1 MKTLPILTALVGL
14 AANTEAATIL
24 SPGTSITG
32 TTTALNLNLS
42 HATTALRPVAG
53 ANVTLSNS
61 GGNLL
66 YTPNSSVTSDYSVT
80 WGGLSIDSNN
90 FRYAQVTFSATPVGA
105 VDSAWQTFFADGD
118 SSIGGANNSSQNIGT
133 VALGTIPLVVV
144 IDMTAI
150 NGTTGPL
157 GWGAAG
163 ALSDTVTS
171 LRFDM
176 FENVGNNG
184 RQFTI
189 SSVVLG
195 NAVVPEP
202 SSALL
207 GGLGLLALLRR
218 RRA

>member
-1 MKTLPILTALVGL
+1 MKTLPILTALIGL

-24 SPGTSITG
+24 APGTSITG
-32 TTTALNLNLS
+32 ATTSLNLS
-42 HATTALRPVAG
+42 LSSGSSRPTAG
-53 ANVTLSNS
+53 TNVTLTNS
-61 GGNLL
+61 GADLV
-66 YTPNSSVTSDYSVT
+66 YTPNSAITSDYFVT
-80 WGGLSIDSNN
+80 WSSLTTIDSNLL
-90 FRYAQVTFSATPVGA
+90 RYVQVTFSATPVGA
-105 VDSAWQTFFADGD
+105 VDSGWQTFFADGD
-118 SSIGGANNSSQNIGT
+118 STIGGGSNSGQGIGT
-133 VALGTIPLVVV
+133 VALGSIPLVVV
-144 IDMTAI
+144 IDMTAV
-150 NGTTGPL
+150 NGSTGAL

-171 LRFDM
+171 LRLDM

-184 RQFTI
+184 RSFTI

-207 GGLGLLALLRR
+207 GGIGFLALLRR

>member
-1 MKTLPILTALVGL
+1 MKTLPILTALIGL
-14 AANTEAATIL
+14 AAHTKAATIL
-24 SPGTSITG
+24 APGTSITG
-32 TTTALNLNLS
+32 TTTPLNLNLS

-53 ANVTLSNS
+53 TNVTLSTS

-66 YTPNSSVTSDYSVT
+66 YTPNNSSGDYFVT
-80 WGGLSIDSNN
+80 WNGLTIDSNN
-90 FRYAQVTFSATPVGA
+90 FRYVQVTFSATPVGA
-105 VDSAWQTFFADGD
+105 VDSGWQTFFVDGD
-118 SSIGGANNSSQNIGT
+118 SSIGGGNNSGQNIGT
-133 VALGTIPLVVV
+133 VALGSIPLVVV
-144 IDMTAI
+144 IDMTAV
-150 NGTTGPL
+150 NGSTGAL

-163 ALSDTVTS
+163 AGSDIVTS

-176 FENVGNNG
+176 FENTGNNG
-184 RQFTI
+184 RTFTI

-207 GGLGLLALLRR
+207 GGIGFLALLRR

>member
-24 SPGTSITG
+24 APGTSITG
-32 TTTALNLNLS
+32 TTTALNLSL
-42 HATTALRPVAG
+42 TASPTGIRPVGGNA
-53 ANVTLSNS
+53 TLSNS

-66 YTPNSSVTSDYSVT
+66 YTPNNASGDYFVT

-90 FRYAQVTFSATPVGA
+90 FRYAQVTFSAIDAGA
-105 VDSAWQTFFADGD
+105 VTSGWQTFFADGD

-207 GGLGLLALLRR
+207 GGIGFLALLRR